1 MGNYLTTNRKFVYVI
16 LSLLLTF
23 IIVLAYFFEQKLLAE
38 NMWITVVLGLG
49 AIYVTGNV
57 AQRNIESKSK
67 QAKEN
72 NEPISEQPIE

>member
-38 NMWITVVLGLG
+38 NMWITIVLGLG

-57 AQRNIESKSK
+57 AQRSIEAKSK
-67 QAKEN
+67 QVKED